1 MKKTV
6 FTVGL
11 LLCAMM
17 LLALTPSVERVR
29 AQKDRRLHVMPVTRG
44 DSPFVPGRVLVK
56 FRSNIGLDQARQI
69 VAALGAREAD
79 LLPATGVLVLDL
91 PEQADEAAFAN
102 ALASRPDVEFAEL
115 DRINRP
121 AEIIPNDPW
130 YLNEWHL
137 TTIAAPAAWSVTTG
151 SQNIVIAILDTGVD
165 SNHPDLQD
173 KIVSGWNVYDNNS
186 DTRDVGSHGT
196 GVAGTAAAS
205 SNNATGVTSVCWGC
219 KIMPI
224 RVSDINGYATDS
236 SIASGLTWAADH
248 GARVANVSYIVS
260 SSSTVTSGAKYF
272 QSKGG
277 VVTVSAGNNGSFISS
292 QDNPYVLTVTA
303 SNVYDQLYA
312 WSNTGNNIDMSAPG
326 QVYTTIPGASYTNAA
341 GTSFS
346 APIVAGVAALVMS
359 ANPSLTATQ
368 VQDVLK
374 KSADDLG
381 PAGWDSSYGWGRVNA
396 SRAMSLA
403 VGAQPVDVAPPV
415 VSFISPTN
423 GTSVSGSVSVA
434 VNASDDTGVTS
445 VAVTIDGSLMTSFV
459 ATPYAFSWNT
469 VSIPDGSHLLSAIA
483 TDAAGNTA
491 TNTISLT
498 VRNSSDTT
506 APSISV
512 ISPSD
517 GAKVSGT
524 VTVTVNATD
533 DTGIT
538 RVELYIDS
546 VLQSSSTSAPFDTK
560 WNTRKAKAGSH
571 TVQCKAYDSAGNV
584 GRSQV
589 YTVYR

>member
-6 FTVGL
+6 LSLGL
-11 LLCAMM
+11 LFCAIM
-17 LLALTPSVERVR
+17 LLALTPLVERSH
-29 AQKDRRLHVMPVTRG
+29 AQKDRRLHAPVTRE

-56 FRSNIGLDQARQI
+56 FRSNIGLDHAQQI
-69 VAALGAREAD
+69 VAALGARDAGE
-79 LLPATGVLVLDL
+79 LPATGVLVLDL
-91 PEQADEAAFAN
+91 PDQADEAAFAN

-130 YLNEWHL
+130 YVNEWHL

-151 SQNIVIAILDTGVD
+151 SPNVVIAILDSGVD
-165 SNHPDLQD
+165 STHPDLQD
-173 KIVSGWNVYDNNS
+173 RIVPGWNTYDNNS
-186 DTRDVGSHGT
+186 DTRDLGSHGT

-224 RVSDINGYATDS
+224 RVSGINGYATYS

-248 GARVANVSYIVS
+248 GARVANVSYTVS
-260 SSSTVTSGAKYF
+260 DSSTVTSAAKYF

-277 VVTVSAGNNGSFISS
+277 VVTVSAGNDGSFISS
-292 QDNPYVLTVTA
+292 QDNPYVITVTA
-303 SNVYDQLYA
+303 SNVYDQLYG
-312 WSNTGNNIDMSAPG
+312 WSNTGNNIDLAAPG

-346 APIVAGVAALVMS
+346 APIVAGVAALVIS
-359 ANPSLTATQ
+359 ANPSLTAMQ
-368 VQDVLK
+368 VQDILK

-381 PAGWDSSYGWGRVNA
+381 PTGWDSSYGWGRVNA

-403 VGAQPVDVAPPV
+403 IGAQPVDSAPPV
-415 VSFISPTN
+415 VGFISPSN
-423 GTSVSGSVSVA
+423 GTTVSGSVSVA
-434 VNASDDTGVTS
+434 VSATDDTAVTS
-445 VAVTIDGSLMTSFV
+445 VAVALDGSLVTSFV
-459 ATPYAFSWNT
+459 VPPYAFTWDTLALS
-469 VSIPDGSHLLSAIA
+469 DGTHSLSATAI
-483 TDAAGNTA
+483 DAAGNTA
-491 TNTISLT
+491 TSTISIT
-498 VRNSSDTT
+498 VRNSFDNT

-512 ISPSD
+512 TSPSD

-533 DTGIT
+533 NTRVI
-538 RVELYIDS
+538 RVELYVDN

-560 WNTRKAKAGSH
+560 WNTRKAKAGPH
-571 TVQCKAYDSAGNV
+571 TLQCRAYDSAGNI
-584 GRSQV
+584 GLSQID
-589 YTVYR
+589 TVYR